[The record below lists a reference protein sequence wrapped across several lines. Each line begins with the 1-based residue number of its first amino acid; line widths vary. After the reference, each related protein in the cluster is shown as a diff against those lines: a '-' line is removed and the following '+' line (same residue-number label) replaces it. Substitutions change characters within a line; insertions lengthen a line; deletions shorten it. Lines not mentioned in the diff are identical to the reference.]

1 MYKLLKIVCIFFI
14 YIFKGTDR
22 EAGETVHQ
30 LVYFSG
36 DGEGGGGMGPLILSR
51 DNDLSLHPGP

>member
-36 DGEGGGGMGPLILSR
+36 DGEGGGGDGTAYPKQR
-51 DNDLSLHPGP
+51 